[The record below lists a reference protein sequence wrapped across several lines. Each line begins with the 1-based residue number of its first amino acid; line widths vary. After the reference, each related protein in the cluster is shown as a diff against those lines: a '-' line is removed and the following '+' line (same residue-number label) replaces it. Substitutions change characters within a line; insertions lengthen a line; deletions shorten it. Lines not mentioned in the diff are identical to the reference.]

1 MKKKFKKQ
9 INKIKKKG
17 TNGITLIALVI
28 TIIVNRVFYDK
39 NIKLSNLVGS
49 PMIYIYL

>member
-1 MKKKFKKQ
+1 MTRKTSKKEK
-9 INKIKKKG
+9 
-17 TNGITLIALVI
+17 GITLIALIV

-49 PMIYIYL
+49 PMIYINL

>member
-1 MKKKFKKQ
+1 MKKQK
-9 INKIKKKG
+9 N
-17 TNGITLIALVI
+17 TGITLIALVV
-28 TIIVNRVFYDK
+28 TVIVNRVFYDK

>member
-1 MKKKFKKQ
+1 MKNERKNLGNNTK
-9 INKIKKKG
+9 
-17 TNGITLIALVI
+17 GITLIALVV

-49 PMIYIYL
+49 PMIYINL

>member
-1 MKKKFKKQ
+1 MKKNKKFSK
-9 INKIKKKG
+9 
-17 TNGITLIALVI
+17 GITLIALVV

-49 PMIYIYL
+49 SL